1 VCDHD
6 GRGAGDVDLLASA
19 RQGEGPGVSP
29 WIWRIAALLALGVLA
44 GATLGARLLPR
55 LSNRRV
61 RLVFLPVLVAIGLET
76 LARGLG
82 VGL

>member
-1 VCDHD
+1 
-6 GRGAGDVDLLASA
+6 VD
-19 RQGEGPGVSP
+19 PT
-29 WIWRIAALLALGVLA
+29 IAVPVALGVLV
-44 GATLGARLLPR
+44 GAIIGARLLPR

-61 RLVFLPVLVAIGLET
+61 RLIFLPVLVAIGLET